1 MPKHFSLSNHLPC
14 HSIHEAPNCEG
25 ADDGS
30 DEGEGEDGAD
40 VAEKVLLLH
49 GIARV
54 EDDWGEKD
62 VEENL
67 WVEGS
72 FLVNL
77 IVWPVGNLGSEV
89 KKVMATKSLS
99 NLPLP

>member
-14 HSIHEAPNCEG
+14 DSIHEAPNCEG

-54 EDDWGEKD
+54 EDDWGEKN

-67 WVEGS
+67 WVKSS
-72 FLVNL
+72 FFVDL
-77 IVWPVGNLGSEV
+77 IVRPVGNLESEIE
-89 KKVMATKSLS
+89 KVIIMRSLS
-99 NLPLP
+99 YTPLP